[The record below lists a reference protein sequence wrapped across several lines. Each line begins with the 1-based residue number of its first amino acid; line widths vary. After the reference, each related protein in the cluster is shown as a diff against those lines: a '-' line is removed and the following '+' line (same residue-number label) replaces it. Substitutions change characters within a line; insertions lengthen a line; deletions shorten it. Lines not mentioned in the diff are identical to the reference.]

1 MNAKHTLLL
10 LVGGL
15 LVSGAIPA
23 HAENIGVAPDEK
35 PNARAQEITKIF
47 STLLGN
53 WKGTYTYFDERQG
66 KYVGGPGTL
75 VFGTTPMPNVLTL
88 DAKTERPSGPPVH
101 SFTVMV
107 VQANGASWR
116 QMAFL
121 EAGGRLQDKV
131 ILDYHYLDD
140 RNWTIDSLELQQGL
154 GNASAVAV
162 AIVVKNG
169 HLDMRKYR
177 RYEGG
182 AAAARKYESLASFD
196 RAK

>member
-1 MNAKHTLLL
+1 MTNMRATLVLS
-10 LVGGL
+10 GGL
-15 LVSGAIPA
+15 LLSCVTPA
-23 HAENIGVAPDEK
+23 HTENIGVARDEK
-35 PNARAQEITKIF
+35 PNARAEEITKIF
-47 STLLGN
+47 STLLGI

-88 DAKTERPSGPPVH
+88 DAQTERPGGPPVH
-101 SFTVMV
+101 AFTVMV

-121 EAGGRLQDKV
+121 ETGGRLQDKV
-131 ILDYHYLDD
+131 ILDYHYVDD
-140 RNWTIDSLELQQGL
+140 RNWTIHSLEVQQGL

-162 AIVVKNG
+162 TIEVKKG

-177 RYEGG
+177 KFEGG
-182 AAAARKYESLASFD
+182 AAAGREYESLASFD
-196 RAK
+196 RAE